1 MGLRRFNPLRA
12 VRRLRSRARRC
23 TRLLCRVAVLVWFT
37 IGSFG
42 IPLVQA
48 SPRDADRDADEGS
61 QAASAIDPHVLASL
75 GIAEED
81 PAVLED
87 ELCVLPDL
95 LVPPKPPGHC
105 GCSLGLQAAGRCCCA
120 PMKTPTAK
128 SCCANRASPAADD
141 NPQAIRANQ
150 GDDQQDGPTERFV
163 CLTCPCGSG
172 SDAWIAVAAEPR
184 ILGDAVALAP
194 GGPPVERLVATAPR
208 LPQIFLSPEAPPP
221 RAMD

>member
-12 VRRLRSRARRC
+12 VRRLRSRARRS

-37 IGSFG
+37 IGSLG

-48 SPRDADRDADEGS
+48 SPRDADEES
-61 QAASAIDPHVLASL
+61 QAESAIDPHVLASL
-75 GIAEED
+75 GIAEEE

-105 GCSLGLQAAGRCCCA
+105 RCSLGLQAAGRCCCA

-128 SCCANRASPAADD
+128 SCCANRASPAADEKH
-141 NPQAIRANQ
+141 QAIRTDQ
-150 GDDQQDGPTERFV
+150 DDDRPDGPTERFV

-194 GGPPVERLVATAPR
+194 SGPPAERLVATAPR
-208 LPQIFLSPEAPPP
+208 LPQVFLSPEAPPP